1 MFAYSLKAY
10 LRYVIQRRSFLLQPT
25 SIKLRFSAGLF
36 PAMSKQEGL
45 YIECLP
51 NI

>member
-1 MFAYSLKAY
+1 MSAYCLKAY
-10 LRYVIQRRSFLLQPT
+10 LRYVIQRMSFLLRPT

-45 YIECLP
+45 YIDILP
-51 NI
+51 NV